1 MVYALSILLF
11 LHGLIHVLGFAKAYW
26 SKNVP
31 QLKSE
36 IPKPEGIVWLTVAIV
51 MVVSGVF
58 FILQLN
64 YLIWLA
70 VAGVVFSQILIF
82 KSWEDAKYGTI
93 ANIIVALQITYLYMI

>member
-1 MVYALSILLF
+1 MIYALSILLF
-11 LHGLIHVLGFAKAYW
+11 LHGVIHVLGFAKAYW
-26 SKNVP
+26 SKSVP

-36 IPKPEGIVWLTVAIV
+36 IPKAEGVIWLTVAIV

-70 VAGVVFSQILIF
+70 VAGVVLSQLLIF
-82 KSWEDAKYGTI
+82 KSWQDAKYGTV
-93 ANIIVALQITYLYMI
+93 ANIIIVLQITYLYLI